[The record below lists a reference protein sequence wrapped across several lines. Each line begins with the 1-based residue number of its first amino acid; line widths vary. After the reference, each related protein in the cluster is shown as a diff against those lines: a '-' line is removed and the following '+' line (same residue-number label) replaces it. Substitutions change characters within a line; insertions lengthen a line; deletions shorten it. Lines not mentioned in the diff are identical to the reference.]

1 MLSYVKGELEEII
14 GNTIVVENNGIGIN
28 IFVPATVLE
37 SLPSIGEEIKVYTY
51 LYVREDAINVYGF
64 LSRDDL
70 NIFKMLITVNG
81 IGPKG
86 ALGIL
91 STISCND
98 LRYAVLSDDVATIKA
113 APGIGAKTAQK
124 LIIELKDKIKL
135 ESEETAFINLNKA
148 KSGGDELML
157 KNDAIEALVALGF
170 AQKEAIGAVK
180 LVNITGKNS
189 DEILSEALKNLT
201 NK

>member
-135 ESEETAFINLNKA
+135 ESEEIAFININKA

-180 LVNITGKNS
+180 LVDITGKNS

>member
-37 SLPSIGEEIKVYTY
+37 SLPSIGEKIKVYTY

-135 ESEETAFINLNKA
+135 ESEETAFININKA

-180 LVNITGKNS
+180 LVDITGKNS

>member
-135 ESEETAFINLNKA
+135 ESEETAFININKA

-180 LVNITGKNS
+180 LVDITGKNS

>member
-135 ESEETAFINLNKA
+135 ESEETAFIKINKT

-180 LVNITGKNS
+180 LVDITGKNS

>member
-135 ESEETAFINLNKA
+135 ESEETAFININKA

-157 KNDAIEALVALGF
+157 KNDVIEALVALGF

-180 LVNITGKNS
+180 LVDITGKNS

>member
-180 LVNITGKNS
+180 LVDITGKNS

>member
-124 LIIELKDKIKL
+124 LIIELKDKVKL
-135 ESEETAFINLNKA
+135 ESEETAFININKA

-180 LVNITGKNS
+180 LVDITGKNS